1 MSISQSNIGMPV
13 EQGFYTL
20 ILGIMPNGSNDPIF
34 FYNEADQ
41 RANGCIVY
49 GVSIHES
56 ISDIIPTCKVEIEV
70 PYTWIDNQY
79 ITDGT
84 LIYINMKIN
93 EKISSGYEKLK
104 EKPYIFRLFKIHK
117 LEDHGV
123 FVKLLLH
130 GVIDFYVENCKS
142 NIDLRIKLCMYNF

>member
-84 LIYINMKIN
+84 LIYINMKLM
-93 EKISSGYEKLK
+93 KR
-104 EKPYIFRLFKIHK
+104 FHQ
-117 LEDHGV
+117 V
-123 FVKLLLH
+123 M
-130 GVIDFYVENCKS
+130 KS
-142 NIDLRIKLCMYNF
+142 